1 MNPDLHMALVAFAAM
16 MTPGPNNVLVV
27 NAAAT
32 GDGAA
37 TFGVIASVVAGSI
50 GMLAIAQAGLGA
62 LLSTCPALHLALKL
76 ISSFVLL
83 ALGIAMMLTGS
94 KASQLQR
101 ATPIG
106 PLGVL
111 GLQFVNPKGWA
122 LMLAVAAFDV
132 PPPRAFLI
140 VGVVSFACL
149 AAWAIIGMALRQ
161 LMLKSRQRRIFAFAM
176 GGVLAISAPLM
187 LV

>member
-1 MNPDLHMALVAFAAM
+1 MTLVAFAAM
-16 MTPGPNNVLVV
+16 ITPGPNNVLVV

-32 GDGAA
+32 GDRAA
-37 TFGVIASVVAGSI
+37 TFGVISSVVAGSI
-50 GMLAIAQAGLGA
+50 AMLAVAQAGLGA
-62 LLSTCPALHLALKL
+62 LIATSPALHLALKL

-83 ALGIAMMLTGS
+83 WLGIAMMLT
-94 KASQLQR
+94 ASQASKLQR
-101 ATPIG
+101 ANPIG

-122 LMLAVAAFDV
+122 LIFAVAVFDV
-132 PPPRAFLI
+132 APPRAFLI

-149 AAWAIIGMALRQ
+149 AVWAIIGMALRQ
-161 LMLKSRQRRIFAFAM
+161 LMFKSRQRRIFAVAM
-176 GGVLAISAPLM
+176 GGVLAISAPLV